1 MSSTREEIKKK
12 KDAYCSNSIN
22 LDRGNT
28 EELLEQN
35 TVYILSREGEL
46 PILLAVIEVYFSVC
60 FYHSYYV

>member
-1 MSSTREEIKKK
+1 MSSTREEIKK